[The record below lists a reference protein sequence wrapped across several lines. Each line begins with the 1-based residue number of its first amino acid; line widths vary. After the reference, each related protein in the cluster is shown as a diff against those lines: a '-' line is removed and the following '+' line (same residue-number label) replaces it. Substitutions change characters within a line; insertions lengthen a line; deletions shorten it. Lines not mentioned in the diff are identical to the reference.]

1 MDPVVVHGGTSR
13 LVCIRC
19 TSTGPNVSPSVALW
33 SSRRKTGHTYT
44 PWLVS
49 VSGQGGRVKEAPPL
63 LLLLSGIIDLIRP
76 LSDTDGTRG
85 FFSFFCSIARV
96 DGGSRGGRS
105 TVVKV
110 RAGWEGRG
118 ERGGQVEWSLFPRGM
133 TRCEG
138 LHRDRGYTPV
148 RRCVGYVRVYIYT
161 RRARATK
168 RRRRRR
174 RRDRGEFPR
183 GFFCALR
190 KFVWRVA

>member
-1 MDPVVVHGGTSR
+1 
-13 LVCIRC
+13 
-19 TSTGPNVSPSVALW
+19 
-33 SSRRKTGHTYT
+33 
-44 PWLVS
+44 
-49 VSGQGGRVKEAPPL
+49 
-63 LLLLSGIIDLIRP
+63 
-76 LSDTDGTRG
+76 
-85 FFSFFCSIARV
+85 
-96 DGGSRGGRS
+96 
-105 TVVKV
+105 
-110 RAGWEGRG
+110 
-118 ERGGQVEWSLFPRGM
+118 M

>member
-110 RAGWEGRG
+110 RAGGRERGEGRAG
-118 ERGGQVEWSLFPRGM
+118 RVVFVPSWDDTLRGLASRS
-133 TRCEG
+133 R
-138 LHRDRGYTPV
+138 
-148 RRCVGYVRVYIYT
+148 IYT
-161 RRARATK
+161 CT
-168 RRRRRR
+168 
-174 RRDRGEFPR
+174 
-183 GFFCALR
+183 
-190 KFVWRVA
+190 